1 MRLLHAA
8 SRVDAVFDEPN
19 LVSAAGLLP
28 VMRLAAAAGLG
39 GLVADRLRV
48 GGRCGANPAG
58 KIATIVAGM
67 VAGADCI
74 DDVDV
79 VRHGGMSRLFG
90 SVYAPSTLGS
100 FLRALSW
107 GHVRQ
112 LESAARAFLAGLAG
126 VTPLL
131 PGAGEVA
138 YVDVDSLLRRVYGH
152 AKDGAV
158 HGHAKVGGYPV
169 LLRGLSPLVA
179 TVCTPLA
186 APVVAATRL
195 RGGNAG
201 SARGAAGL
209 VAEAIGVARA
219 AGATGQVLVRAD
231 SAYCSAAVIGACRRA
246 AANFSVTIRADRAVR
261 AAVAGIPEAAWTA
274 IRYPQAVWDEDGQCW
289 ISDAEVAETNY
300 TLGAHTRRAV
310 TCRLVVRRVR
320 AAARPGETELFP
332 VWRYHAFLT
341 DTRLSTVDADRTH
354 RRHAVIEQTFADL
367 IDGPLAHLPSGRF
380 AANAAWLT
388 CAGITHNLLRA
399 AGTLASPSHAR
410 ATGATLRRQLI
421 HVPTRVARRA
431 RRLVLHLPTHWP
443 WADAWTAL
451 FTATHAPARRRLTPP
466 DAHASPT
473 EEPPVD
479 RPEAR
484 DRRTKPAPE
493 PRTIHTPP
501 EERELVTPKS
511 HRWIR
516 AEPRSTVELVDRRGS

>member
-1 MRLLHAA
+1 VRLLHATP
-8 SRVDAVFDEPN
+8 RVDAVFDEPN

-39 GLVADRLRV
+39 RLVADRLRV

-79 VRHGGMSRLFG
+79 VRQGGMHRLFG
-90 SVYAPSTLGS
+90 GVYAPSTLGS

-112 LESAARAFLAGLAG
+112 LESAGRAFLAALAG
-126 VTPLL
+126 ATPLL
-131 PGAGEVA
+131 PGADQLA
-138 YVDVDSLLRRVYGH
+138 FVDVDSLLRRVYGH
-152 AKDGAV
+152 AKAGAV
-158 HGHAKVGGYPV
+158 HGHAKVGGYGV
-169 LLRGLSPLVA
+169 LLRGLSPLIA
-179 TVCTPLA
+179 TVCTPIA

-219 AGATGQVLVRAD
+219 AGCLGQLLVRAD
-231 SAYCSAAVIGACRRA
+231 SAFCSTAVIAACRRA
-246 AANFSVTIRADRAVR
+246 KANFSVTIRLDRPVR
-261 AAVAGIPEAAWTA
+261 AAIAGIGEAEWTA
-274 IRYPQAVWDEDGQCW
+274 IRYPQAVWDEQAECW
-289 ISDAEVAETNY
+289 ISDAEVAETNH
-300 TLGAHTRRAV
+300 TLGAGSRRAV
-310 TCRLVVRRVR
+310 SCRLVVRRIR
-320 AAARPGETELFP
+320 AADSEPTGELFP
-332 VWRYHAFLT
+332 AWRYHAFLT

-399 AGTLASPSHAR
+399 AGTLAGGAHTKAR
-410 ATGATLRRQLI
+410 GATIRRQLVT
-421 HVPTRVARRA
+421 VPARVARRG
-431 RRLVLHLPTHWP
+431 RRLVLHLPTYWP

-451 FTATHAPARRRLTPP
+451 FTATHAP
-466 DAHASPT
+466 
-473 EEPPVD
+473 
-479 RPEAR
+479 
-484 DRRTKPAPE
+484 PAA
-493 PRTIHTPP
+493 T
-501 EERELVTPKS
+501 
-511 HRWIR
+511 
-516 AEPRSTVELVDRRGS
+516 